1 MKIKRFR
8 LNPMLYVFFGLF
20 HRQIPSNGSRKNF
33 KINYMSQVRACLS
46 VHEYIP
52 RKLKEVVATR
62 FDNIV
67 GGCYDKNLE
76 EYIICKKVAMTD

>member
-8 LNPMLYVFFGLF
+8 LNLMLYVFFGLF
-20 HRQIPSNGSRKNF
+20 HCQIPSNGSRKNF
-33 KINYMSQVRACLS
+33 KINYMSQARACLS
-46 VHEYIP
+46 VHEYTP